1 MSTPKVLIMGK
12 GTKINGA
19 DRIQDLISAVDPENI
34 PLHVLHSVQVTAAD
48 GTSYKV
54 DKKYFSAGIR
64 SNNIHEQLSAIGLK
78 HELTQIDIILDLDK
92 TYKIL
97 STAVD
102 SLLADMFNVN

>member
-12 GTKINGA
+12 GTKVNGA

-34 PLHVLHSVQVTAAD
+34 PSHVLHSVQVTVAD

-54 DKKYFSAGIR
+54 DKKHFSKGIK
-64 SNNIHEQLSAIGLK
+64 SNSIHEQIAALGLK
-78 HELTQIDIILDLDK
+78 QDLTQIDIVLDLDK

-97 STAVD
+97 STATN
-102 SLLADMFNVN
+102 SLLSDMFKAG